1 MPWTRQ
7 EVKFL
12 LSKGSPLTPEQRKKM
27 LDELHADPETGH
39 EKKGS
44 KEMKRDPR
52 GG

>member
-12 LSKGSPLTPEQRKKM
+12 LSKGSPLSEEQKQKM
-27 LDELHADPETGH
+27 KDELQEDPEMGH

-44 KEMKRDPR
+44 KAMKR
-52 GG
+52 G